1 MGVLSRGA
9 GLSRRGFILASL
21 SAAGGLMIGIR
32 PVEAAT
38 PDSAGAEL
46 GAWIV
51 IDPDESVT
59 LRVAKSEM
67 GQGIFTALP
76 MILAEELACDWRYD
90 LHALIELVERGCEP
104 ALAARILAPLDDA
117 PPGTPVAGRARGCD
131 RNEPSPS
138 RNRR

>member
-1 MGVLSRGA
+1 MGVLSREA

-59 LRVAKSEM
+59 LRPR
-67 GQGIFTALP
+67 LP
-76 MILAEELACDWRYD
+76 AASWSRLSTRY
-90 LHALIELVERGCEP
+90 
-104 ALAARILAPLDDA
+104 RIWPMR
-117 PPGTPVAGRARGCD
+117 PW
-131 RNEPSPS
+131 SP
-138 RNRR
+138 

>member
-1 MGVLSRGA
+1 MGVLSRET

-32 PVEAAT
+32 PVDAAS
-38 PDSAGAEL
+38 PDSSGAEL

-67 GQGIFTALP
+67 GQGIVTALP
-76 MILAEELACDWRYD
+76 MILAEELACDWR
-90 LHALIELVERGCEP
+90 HV
-104 ALAARILAPLDDA
+104 
-117 PPGTPVAGRARGCD
+117 RA
-131 RNEPSPS
+131 EYAEAS
-138 RNRR
+138 RNLADGHVYGSMGTGGSRSVPMLP